1 MTDAVARRRGG
12 LTSEKIEGYE
22 NRYGEQLSV
31 R

>member
-1 MTDAVARRRGG
+1 MTDAVARGG
-12 LTSEKIEGYE
+12 LISEKIEGYE